1 MKIATKMHKTIK
13 SIILT
18 LVSVCLCAV
27 SPGLTADRAY
37 ADEPQVITFDQMNDW
52 AGAYMN
58 EVTYPDPYGSTTC
71 ISQYVDAAQGN
82 GDKPAQY
89 FYYLDTSGGTKLCV
103 ENLDDTSEPVR
114 TISCGG
120 SEYCLISNLIPGCKY
135 ECRLLG
141 GSDETIETKIIQ
153 VEGQLRMIWLD
164 GTRNFRDL
172 GGWQA
177 DGGRI
182 RYGKIIRGAA
192 TNSTDGSLNITE
204 EDKQTLKQIGID
216 EDFDL
221 RSTGEMPGTPG
232 TDIPDAGYVNI
243 PISNYAESI
252 NPAYGGIGPMSR
264 LLKEII
270 TAVNSGETVY
280 VHCVYGADRTGTVCF
295 MLEGLLGVSQSD
307 LDKDFELT
315 SFYKSRYRDGSDG
328 STYNKYPQMVA
339 YIESYRGDS
348 LQEKFINWY
357 HDRGITYK
365 EMNDFRKAM
374 IDGEPETIVDPDAPV
389 DPDDPEDPDPHDDP
403 VDPTPVKASISNAA
417 VSGLPASLVYDGSYR
432 KPSFTLKVNGKVL
445 SAGTDYKVS
454 WTSNKNVGRAEIT
467 VQGTGAYEGTKKL
480 SFKIVPRKPSS
491 VKGKKKTAKKVQ
503 VSWKKRPEA
512 GGYQIRYAFN
522 KKMKKARKLSSAK
535 TRRIF
540 KPAGKA
546 KRTVYVQVRTLKK
559 TAAGTYY
566 SAWSKVIRIKR

>member
-1 MKIATKMHKTIK
+1 MKKTIK
-13 SIILT
+13 MQKTIKTLILT
-18 LVSVCLCAV
+18 LASICLCAV
-27 SPGLTADRAY
+27 SPALSADRAY
-37 ADEPQVITFDQMNDW
+37 ADEQQVITFDQMNAS
-52 AGAYMN
+52 AGAYMRN
-58 EVTYPDPYGSTTC
+58 VSYDGVPYNTSSMSNYLGG
-71 ISQYVDAAQGN
+71 DAA
-82 GDKPAQY
+82 DKPAQY
-89 FYYLDTSGGTKLCV
+89 EYNLDTPGGTKLCIA
-103 ENLDDTSEPVR
+103 NLDDASEPVR
-114 TISCGG
+114 TISCEG
-120 SEYCLISNLIPGCKY
+120 SDYCLISNLIPGCKY

-280 VHCVYGADRTGTVCF
+280 VHCDYDADRTGTVCF

-315 SFYKSRYRDGSDG
+315 SFYTPRYRDGTDESG
-328 STYNKYPQMVA
+328 YNQYPAMVD
-339 YIESYRGDS
+339 YIRNYRGES
-348 LQEKFINWY
+348 LQEKIANWCI
-357 HDRGITYK
+357 DFRVCTSVELAAFKK
-365 EMNDFRKAM
+365 EM
-374 IDGEPETIVDPDAPV
+374 IDTGEPDPQ
-389 DPDDPEDPDPHDDP
+389 DDPEDPDPHDDP
-403 VDPTPVKASISNAA
+403 VDPTPVKTSISNAA
-417 VSGLPASLVYDGSYR
+417 VSGLPASLVYNGSYR
-432 KPSFTLKVNGKVL
+432 KPSFTLKVNGKIL
-445 SAGTDYKVS
+445 SAGTDYRVS
-454 WTSNKNVGRAEIT
+454 WTSNKNVGRADIT
-467 VQGTGAYEGTKKL
+467 VQGTGASEGTKKL
-480 SFKIVPRKPSS
+480 SFKIVPRKPAS